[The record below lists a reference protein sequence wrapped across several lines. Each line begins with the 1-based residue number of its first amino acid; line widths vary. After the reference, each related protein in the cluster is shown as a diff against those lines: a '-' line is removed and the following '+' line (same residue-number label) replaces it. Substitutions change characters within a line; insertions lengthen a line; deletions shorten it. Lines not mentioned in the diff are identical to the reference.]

1 MDPIEESGISTNFL
15 FAIFKSN
22 PITDS
27 VRVTIDDGSIR
38 FVMKRDKFSDLIGTL
53 CSTQMKILVEEAMK
67 EFGETYLLDRSQNK
81 LIHLTPSQ
89 IKGMDLKKIR
99 NETIAR
105 EKEKSTSSLLLFNY
119 DKNIKNTYDSLV
131 NSLLKR
137 KKK

>member
-99 NETIAR
+99 DETIAR